1 MRSILHNLGTPLPYE
16 DRFSK
21 VKNSYINSAYYG
33 ICNDYGVNPNKTW
46 MYEDWFYTT
55 SYAIFTYESKAT
67 KKSLPDDVGRWI
79 ISRSKGLTRK
89 GFEKI
94 SRSVRAYSYLL
105 LISQVQARSS
115 IVGNSAPAVDVQEV
129 FKSTLKELLGEDYS
143 ISNDIQRY
151 QDALKR
157 ALSKVDFSIGT
168 RIYMLASNLNLS
180 IGSVKGYNNKI
191 LISSAGM
198 KIGSKIEINKLPG
211 LGNND
216 ALDKKPIKEHAM
228 SQDVNLRMLT
238 KKYNNDK
245 LVITFLIVGTGLIAY
260 HFW

>member
-1 MRSILHNLGTPLPYE
+1 
-16 DRFSK
+16 
-21 VKNSYINSAYYG
+21 
-33 ICNDYGVNPNKTW
+33 

-157 ALSKVDFSIGT
+157 ALSKVHFSIGT
-168 RIYMLASNLNLS
+168 GIYMLPSNLNLS

-198 KIGSKIEINKLPG
+198 KIGSNIEINKDKLPEP
-211 LGNND
+211 GNVKHD
-216 ALDKKPIKEHAM
+216 ASDKQPIKEHSVA
-228 SQDVNLRMLT
+228 QGDNLRMLT
-238 KKYNNDK
+238 EKHNDEK
-245 LVITFLIVGTGLIAY
+245 LAITFLIVGTGLIAY